1 MIMINHNC
9 KIKKITNPFPYVVI
23 DNFFSDQFYI
33 ELEKYFP
40 KSEEFQIN
48 NVGRMHGDTTYGDI
62 LYNQLINKSEAYS
75 KLHEWVYS
83 EKFINYFTDFFS
95 NEIENQTDLIE
106 DPKKFEKISKP
117 IEIGKVFNMNN
128 FQNNTSKP
136 FLYSRLDIGYGKKD
150 YGVLTGGKGPHIDN
164 PQRLIS
170 ILIYVGGY
178 KEIKGGEHR
187 IYEKQNNELKIFD
200 IIKPTSNR
208 VIASLQ
214 NNEAFHDVNPVLDI
228 NGQRNAFY
236 LAISASKKIWKSSER
251 NKININFNK
260 NRVKESFFKRII
272 KKFFN

>member
-1 MIMINHNC
+1 MTGLH
-9 KIKKITNPFPYVVI
+9 Y
-23 DNFFSDQFYI
+23 SA
-33 ELEKYFP
+33 
-40 KSEEFQIN
+40 SES
-48 NVGRMHGDTTYGDI
+48 
-62 LYNQLINKSEAYS
+62 L
-75 KLHEWVYS
+75 
-83 EKFINYFTDFFS
+83 
-95 NEIENQTDLIE
+95 
-106 DPKKFEKISKP
+106 
-117 IEIGKVFNMNN
+117 NN

-260 NRVKESFFKRII
+260 NRVKESFFKRTI